1 VVYKLVLGIKNM
13 LIAGV
18 LKKVLAGDG
27 VTGVVLKG
35 FDPYRW
41 GISILFVE

>member
-1 VVYKLVLGIKNM
+1 MVYKPVLGIKNM
-13 LIAGV
+13 LIIGV

-35 FDPYRW
+35 FNPHKW
-41 GISILFVE
+41 GISTSFIK